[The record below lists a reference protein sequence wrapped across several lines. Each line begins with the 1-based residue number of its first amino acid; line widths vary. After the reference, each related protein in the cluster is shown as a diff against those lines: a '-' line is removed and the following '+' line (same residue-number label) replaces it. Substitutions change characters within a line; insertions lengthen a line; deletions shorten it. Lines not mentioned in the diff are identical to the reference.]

1 MTKSLK
7 AVGLLCG
14 IAVTMLSVVLPANS
28 GQLTDRLRAAQL
40 KKGLVAYSRHDY
52 ATASTLLRIPA
63 ESGDANAQ
71 AVLCFLHTYGRG
83 VPQSY
88 SEAAF
93 WCRRAA
99 NQGNPQGQY
108 LLGLM
113 YDKGQGVTEDFVE
126 AYKWLNLAATRAS
139 GSKQEF
145 SYRIRDAVATKMSPD
160 QVAQAQQLALVW
172 RPILEPRTK

>member
-1 MTKSLK
+1 
-7 AVGLLCG
+7 
-14 IAVTMLSVVLPANS
+14 MLSVEFPANS
-28 GQLTDRLRAAQL
+28 AQSTDGINAAQL
-40 KKGLVAYSRHDY
+40 KKGLAAFDRHEY
-52 ATASTLLRIPA
+52 ETAGALLRFPA
-63 ESGDANAQ
+63 EHGDASAQ

-139 GSKQEF
+139 GSKKEF

-160 QVAQAQQLALVW
+160 QVTQAQQLALVW